1 MASAMCRSMAS
12 LSLRPCRILQA
23 QRLSAGSCS
32 MRAPQ
37 RILAAPRPVQMQPC
51 ARGALLVVAGSKN
64 KVKTRKAAAKRF
76 RITGTGKV
84 MRRRPGKQHINEKMS
99 TGQLKRLGK
108 AVQVADVNISNIT
121 GCLPYAKLRK
131 GAGKKDKK
139 VLARIAKYAKP
150 AAAPAAAA
158 PAAADAPAAEPEAE
172 APAEE

>member
-1 MASAMCRSMAS
+1 MT
-12 LSLRPCRILQA
+12 ILQPDA
-23 QRLSAGSCS
+23 CGLMHA
-32 MRAPQ
+32 
-37 RILAAPRPVQMQPC
+37 
-51 ARGALLVVAGSKN
+51 
-64 KVKTRKAAAKRF
+64 
-76 RITGTGKV
+76 
-84 MRRRPGKQHINEKMS
+84 
-99 TGQLKRLGK
+99 
-108 AVQVADVNISNIT
+108 